1 MRALLPAL
9 AGLLLFTGIAQAK
22 DVKIAYVDMQRALLE
37 VEDGKQ
43 AKARLEK
50 LKSERQGKLD
60 ASQEELRAMQKNF
73 EAQKAFMK
81 PEVMQEKQKEFAQ
94 KLQALQMTYAT
105 LQKELVAEEAK
116 ETQKIFKRMAKIVAD
131 VGEKEGYTVIL
142 EKTESSILWAPKH
155 LEITNDLIRRYNAG
169 EGK

>member
-1 MRALLPAL
+1 MRALLFAL
-9 AGLLLFTGIAQAK
+9 AGLLFVSGVSHAK
-22 DVKIAYVDMQRALLE
+22 EVKLAYVDMQRALLE
-37 VEDGKQ
+37 VDDGKA
-43 AKARLEK
+43 AKSRLEK
-50 LKSERQGKLD
+50 LKKERQSKLD

-81 PEVMQEKQKEFAQ
+81 PEVLQQKQQEFAQ
-94 KLQALQMTYAT
+94 KLQGLQMTYAT

-116 ETQKIFKRMAKIVAD
+116 ETQKIFKRMAKILAD
-131 VGEKEGYTVIL
+131 VGQKESFTMVL

-155 LEITNDLIRRYNAG
+155 LDITNELIRRYNAG